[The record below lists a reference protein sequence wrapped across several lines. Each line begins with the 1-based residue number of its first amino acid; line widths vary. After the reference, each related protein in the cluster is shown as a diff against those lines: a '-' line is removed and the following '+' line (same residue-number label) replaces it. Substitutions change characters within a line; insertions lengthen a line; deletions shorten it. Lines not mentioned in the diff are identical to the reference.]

1 MWSFSADATLLVLL
15 QYSLCICQHSS
26 GVNFTGG
33 KVTIVD

>member
-1 MWSFSADATLLVLL
+1 MWGFSADATLLVLL
-15 QYSLCICQHSS
+15 QYSVCEHSS